1 MKILKDNHCP
11 NCGLALERVRL
22 GVKGTPCGLFHAHP
36 GVARLV
42 IDVVNNERDDIKSTF
57 YDNGDI
63 LTTTVGIDTYPDV
76 VAAVTAVLD
85 DLNEIVFPD

>member
-1 MKILKDNHCP
+1 MKILKDNHSP
-11 NCGLALERVRL
+11 NCGVALERVRL

-36 GVARLV
+36 GVALLV